1 MTLFS
6 IVVDDIMTHYKKNHE
21 ATALADPESDRG
33 PDPDPEKMK
42 KEMEKIIHLVVD
54 LEDMKSRIGKLRIA
68 GETRYFEVKELAKM
82 VQENAC
88 ELQYDVEWQAC
99 LIHYQVLRGS
109 DSTEIPAYDFF
120 LEKKDEKKDE
130 KGHDKLTNRCQ
141 QYYRGKGEAFAP
153 FIAMRAYCVLL
164 HRYLNTSSCAGKV
177 VCRTSYR
184 IVSNHIASIHVVVVY
199 PIFIIYLLTNFNS
212 CSSYYLFIHSFIH
225 SFFFFK
231 NLSRSS
237 QVSTNQRSIPKERD
251 IRQIAI
257 STIRYCGMDSSAGGG
272 ASTCPTYRYVT
283 FIDR

>member
-21 ATALADPESDRG
+21 ATALADPNPESDRG
-33 PDPDPEKMK
+33 PDPDPEKME

-54 LEDMKSRIGKLRIA
+54 LEDMKSRIGELPIA
-68 GETRYFEVKELAKM
+68 RKKRFFKVKELKEM
-82 VQENAC
+82 VREKAC

-212 CSSYYLFIHSFIH
+212 CSSYYLFIHSFIFLLQK
-225 SFFFFK
+225 S
-231 NLSRSS
+231 
-237 QVSTNQRSIPKERD
+237 
-251 IRQIAI
+251 IAI
-257 STIRYCGMDSSAGGG
+257 ITGFNKPKIDSKRKGYKTNCDLYNTLLGDG
-272 ASTCPTYRYVT
+272 LIGRWGRLYLPDLQVRDVH
-283 FIDR
+283 R